1 MTDFDP
7 TDTGPHPDAELLAM
21 GAELDGIAA
30 DWHRQRA
37 LDAQPDGPSS
47 DGAWDDILGRVYA
60 FADRVMALHARTL
73 AGFAVQAR
81 AASLAAHDLFDL
93 PDDGH
98 ERMFIECA
106 CRFAGV
112 TPVPLEYPPE
122 PIRPPVS

>member
-60 FADRVMALHARTL
+60 FADRVMAFPGRLRGAGPCRLARGARSLRSAGRRARTDVHRVRL
-73 AGFAVQAR
+73 PVRGRDAGPA
-81 AASLAAHDLFDL
+81 
-93 PDDGH
+93 
-98 ERMFIECA
+98 
-106 CRFAGV
+106 
-112 TPVPLEYPPE
+112 
-122 PIRPPVS
+122 